1 VALFQKRCQE
11 KEGRKVKKLVGKVK
25 IILLLVA
32 TLIPIFQLRAASAT
46 TYTFKPPG
54 IYASGSLAVCG
65 SSSYSAARL
74 ANEADTIAVAEY
86 IMVGQKY
93 SLAGGIDEYYCI
105 SRGVLIFDTSSIPDD
120 FQIAS
125 AVIRLTVY
133 SKDEVKTSFDIVV
146 QKGDGVHPH
155 YPIEASDYYLAYYSG
170 DGGRYPA
177 EMAPTSGEVIIQL
190 NSEGISW
197 INKTGLTKFCLRSSK
212 DIAGISPTTEEMIR
226 FRGVSLE
233 ISSPPPLTISLSPTF
248 VVMDV
253 GSSQTFVCTAS
264 GGSPPYSY
272 TWFVN
277 GKNTGVTTAEFTF
290 TAPWEE
296 MGNNVTI
303 RCYVSDTRGVY
314 QSAQA
319 IAKIKIPKGLL
330 NQTGLIRKEYIGIR
344 VQLWHVDT
352 NYPYKERY
360 AVYITIDNLWHIE
373 KGNDAFYP
381 VEMKLTV
388 KLPDVCEEVYHEPH
402 AGDYGSSP
410 VSFSVGVSIEGI
422 GVGFAITPPRY
433 YVDYHREVK
442 EGKLTATWTAKT
454 YKKIFGIYWGW
465 GILFYDQTRFFLE
478 FDTPKDYKPA
488 VAVNLITSIYFD
500 YVDGYMLVSNEDTGW
515 IELDPPG
522 TSIDPGELPSLTS
535 PETIYLPPKITR
547 EIKTYT
553 IEPFYWYGHE
563 GMLVT
568 IITKAK
574 YSFYNRNG
582 ELIREEVGGAV
593 WRGLLL

>member
-1 VALFQKRCQE
+1 VSVK
-11 KEGRKVKKLVGKVK
+11 GGKKLKKVPHK
-25 IILLLVA
+25 NTALLLTA
-32 TLIPIFQLRAASAT
+32 MLLLTFYQLQTASAA
-46 TYTFKPPG
+46 TYNFQPQYPYGAGT
-54 IYASGSLAVCG
+54 LAAG
-65 SSSYSAARL
+65 DLDYPDARWRS
-74 ANEADTIAVAEY
+74 EADTI
-86 IMVGQKY
+86 IVGGHVTIGQRY
-93 SLAGGIDEYYCI
+93 HPSSGAYEIA
-105 SRGVLIFDTSSIPDD
+105 RGFVIFDTSSIPDD
-120 FQIAS
+120 FPIDS
-125 AVIRLTVY
+125 AVIRLTIYTKRVGA
-133 SKDEVKTSFDIVV
+133 SFDIVV
-146 QKGDGVHPH
+146 QRGDGTHPH
-155 YPIEASDYYLAYYSG
+155 LPIEASDYYLGYYSG

-177 EMAPTSGEVIIQL
+177 EMAPESGDVVIQL
-190 NSEGISW
+190 NSQGISW

-212 DIAGISPTTEEMIR
+212 DILGIPPTTDEIIW
-226 FRGVSLE
+226 FYGVYLE
-233 ISSPPPLTISLSPTF
+233 ISGSPSPLTISLSPTF

-253 GSSQTFVCTAS
+253 NASQKFVCTAS

-272 TWFVN
+272 RWFVN
-277 GKNTGVTTAEFTF
+277 EKSTGVTTAEFTF
-290 TAPWEE
+290 IAPWEE

-314 QSAQA
+314 QSTQA
-319 IAKIKIPKGLL
+319 IAKINIPKGLL
-330 NQTGLIRKEYIGIR
+330 NETGLIRKEYTGIR
-344 VQLWHVDT
+344 VELWHVDT

-373 KGNDAFYP
+373 KGNDVFYP

-410 VSFSVGVSIEGI
+410 VSFSVGVSIKGV

-454 YKKIFGIYWGW
+454 YKKIFGIICWGW

-478 FDTPKDYKPA
+478 FDTPRDYKPA
-488 VAVNLITSIYFD
+488 VAVNLATSIYMN
-500 YVDGYMLVSNEDTGW
+500 YVDGYLLVSTEDTGW
-515 IELDPPG
+515 IEVDPPG
-522 TSIDPGELPSLTS
+522 ASIDPGELPSLAT
-535 PETIYLPPKITR
+535 PEKIYLPPKITR
-547 EIKTYT
+547 ETEMEI

-563 GMLVT
+563 GMLIIAVT
-568 IITKAK
+568 KVK

-582 ELIREEVGGAV
+582 ELIQEYTQQRA